1 MIDYIRSTSFKFT
14 PQDSPEM
21 TIYYCHDLDGEVDIV
36 DLSINGAVVSD
47 SLYNIVIDDHRD
59 EWEAE
64 IEKCG
69 REEAKRHEED
79 RRYYDE
85 LERTY

>member
-1 MIDYIRSTSFKFT
+1 MSGYIREASLKFI
-14 PQDSPEM
+14 PVDAPEM
-21 TIYYCHDLDGEVDIV
+21 TIYYCHCIDGEVDIV
-36 DLSINGAVVSD
+36 DLAINGDFVSD
-47 SLYNIVIDDHRD
+47 SLFNIVIDDHRD

-79 RRYYDE
+79 RRWI
-85 LERTY
+85 